1 MRACMLPRPSSIN
14 SGFSCCMANITVKT
28 ILLKAAESRANRP
41 LVQCFIIF
49 ITSLKKPSLN
59 SGNYVVSCL
68 TCSSVQLHKVCN
80 ISGSKPAK
88 FSPICFIIVE
98 KSKST
103 SGSRAFM
110 LAC

>member
-14 SGFSCCMANITVKT
+14 SGFSCCIAKITVKT
-28 ILLKAAESRANRP
+28 ILLKAAESRAKSP

-59 SGNYVVSCL
+59 SGNCVVSCL
-68 TCSSVQLHKVCN
+68 TYSRVQLHKVCK

-88 FSPICFIIVE
+88 FSPICFIMVE

-103 SGSRAFM
+103 SGSRAFI